1 MKDVTY
7 GIPSWSYVEYKAK
20 YNYRCEF
27 CEGVIPA
34 GTQYLRHVVRLGPRK
49 GKDPLRNVHVHLNC
63 EAPWWQPGPPPHC
76 LKYVGKLPGRKQP
89 ASVYNGTRSYHKPS
103 VCISKHHIGT
113 LQWQPPK
120 DLTEKLVFM
129 SKQHIAHTA
138 MAEIE
143 QTLLVVIT
151 ALTQAVGHQ
160 RKAMELNHA
169 INDIKALID
178 HAPSRN
184 ADPAQ

>member
-1 MKDVTY
+1 MKKITY
-7 GIPSWSYVEYKAK
+7 GIPEWSHVQYKAK

-76 LKYVGKLPGRKQP
+76 LKYVGKLPGRTPSAAVQGG
-89 ASVYNGTRSYHKPS
+89 ARYYHKPS
-103 VCISKHHIGT
+103 IAITTPAVGT
-113 LQWQPPK
+113 FQWQPSK
-120 DLTEKLVFM
+120 ELLAKLMFM
-129 SKQHIAHTA
+129 KNQHLGASA

-143 QTLLVVIT
+143 QALLAVMT

-160 RKAMELNHA
+160 RKAMKLNHVLH
-169 INDIKALID
+169 DIKALID
-178 HAPSRN
+178 YTPAPN
-184 ADPAQ
+184 DPPF